1 MKIKKFSEY
10 EEVNENIALEVLST
24 IGILFNFLKIYASFK
39 ITEKGSVDY
48 TLMNELKEIIGREIK
63 IIRTEGKQ
71 KIKSVVFAS
80 SNKIFYNEDL
90 IENLTHRELL
100 SVILHESSHVTSK
113 DTTKQLILNMFKFI
127 PIVLLDSWLLYILG
141 PIVTGIVYMSPY
153 KRLREYAADSVAK
166 KYGYGE
172 DLASALVKI
181 SHHYG
186 IKAEDLSLLSNKVY
200 ATMKKLVKLLQSHPN
215 LSNRIKK
222 LYDKENPQEF
232 ISKIKAEILE
242 KEKEKE
248 FGLGDLDQYSTEFLK
263 KHLSEIGKRLEEIE
277 RKRKEIERKRNRV

>member
-48 TLMNELKEIIGREIK
+48 SLMSELKEIIGREIK

-100 SVILHESSHVTSK
+100 SVVLHESSHVTSK

-242 KEKEKE
+242 N
-248 FGLGDLDQYSTEFLK
+248 Y
-263 KHLSEIGKRLEEIE
+263 
-277 RKRKEIERKRNRV
+277 